1 MSDRAPL
8 LLDEVGP
15 RADDALVLLLG
26 RASAL
31 AASPWPARLGLDAE
45 TLRAM
50 LAAARP
56 GDAGATASTFLGT
69 RRVVVGVLPEACSRH
84 NSPSRAWAIPGLV
97 GALRGA
103 KGGVVVAHLDTPDH
117 AAATA
122 LAVARGL
129 PTFSLKSGEAGG
141 GPVRLVLWHDGAAL
155 VPPRLPAAMEAVRA
169 AAAMVDTPPELLST
183 TAFVAAARALAA
195 RVGADVEVIEGE
207 ALAAAGLHGVHG
219 VGRAARRP
227 PALVAL
233 THRPPGA
240 TRHVGWVGKGIVYD
254 TGGLSLKGKDA
265 MPGMKNDMAG
275 AAAVLQAFGAAVE
288 SGASYAITA
297 VLCLAENAIGPDA
310 WRPDDVVTLHSGKTV
325 EINNTD
331 AEGRLVLADGV
342 SWLCRHHRP
351 DLLVD
356 LATLTGAQL
365 VSTGKVMAG
374 IVSNDEA
381 LEADACDTGR
391 AIGEP
396 VFPLPWAPE
405 LFRKEFASSIADMK
419 NSVKDRNNAQSA
431 CAAWFIAAHL
441 PADAPPWLHVDM
453 AGPANGADGRGS
465 GYGVGLLLGLG
476 AGGPRLR
483 ARDSAEG

>member
-1 MSDRAPL
+1 MVDRAPL
-8 LLDEVGP
+8 VLDEVGP
-15 RADDALVLLLG
+15 SADDALVVLLG
-26 RASAL
+26 RAAAL
-31 AASPWPARLGLDAE
+31 GASPWPARLGLDAE

-56 GDAGATASTFLGT
+56 GDAGATASTFLGA
-69 RRVVVGVLPEACSRH
+69 RRVVLAVLPEACSRH

-103 KGGVVVAHLDTPDH
+103 KGGVLVAHLDEPAH

-129 PTFSLKSGEAGG
+129 PTFTRKSGDVAAGA
-141 GPVRLVLWHDGAAL
+141 VRLVLWHGGGAV
-155 VPPRLPAAMEAVRA
+155 VPGRLQPAMDAVRA
-169 AAAMVDTPPELLST
+169 AAAAVDTPPDTLHTS
-183 TAFVAAARALAA
+183 AFVARAREAAARL
-195 RVGADVEVIEGE
+195 GCEVVVVEGE
-207 ALAAAGLHGVHG
+207 ALAAAGLNGIHG

-233 THRPPGA
+233 LHRPAGA

-275 AAAVLQAFGAAVE
+275 AAAVLAAFEAAVQT
-288 SGASYAITA
+288 GAPYAITA

-310 WRPDDVVTLHSGKTV
+310 WRPDDVVTLFSGKSV

-331 AEGRLVLADGV
+331 AEGRLVLADGIA
-342 SWLCRHHRP
+342 WLCQTHRP
-351 DLLVD
+351 DLVVD
-356 LATLTGAQL
+356 LATLTGAQM

-374 IVSNDEA
+374 IVSNDED
-381 LEADACDTGR
+381 LEADARDAGR

-405 LFRKEFASSIADMK
+405 LFRKEFASAVADMK
-419 NSVKDRNNAQSA
+419 NSVKDRNNAQSS

-476 AGGPRLR
+476 AGGPRLL
-483 ARDSAEG
+483 ARDSAGG